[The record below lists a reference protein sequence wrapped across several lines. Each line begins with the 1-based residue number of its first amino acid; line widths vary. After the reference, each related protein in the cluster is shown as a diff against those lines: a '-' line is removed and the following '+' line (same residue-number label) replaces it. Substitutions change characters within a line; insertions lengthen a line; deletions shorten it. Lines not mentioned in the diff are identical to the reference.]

1 MFTRPLRGFIISRA
15 YYLDNDAVTLSEISF
30 TLLLADAA
38 RLMRQSFVATI
49 QDSPLTLARARV
61 LIHLERNEGIRQV
74 ALAERLEI
82 QPMTLVRMIDQ
93 LANEGLVERRADPAD
108 RRAHQLYLTPAA
120 RPQLEIIAQVGAAVR
135 DKALSGMSEAERAQ
149 TVSLLERICRNLA
162 AE

>member
-1 MFTRPLRGFIISRA
+1 MA
-15 YYLDNDAVTLSEISF
+15 LSEISF

-38 RLMRQSFVATI
+38 RLMRHAFVATLE
-49 QDSPLTLARARV
+49 DSPLTLARARV

-93 LANEGLVERRADPAD
+93 LAGEGLVERRSDPAD
-108 RRAHQLYLTPAA
+108 RRAHQLYLTDAA
-120 RPQLEIIAQVGAAVR
+120 RPQLEIIARVGAAVR
-135 DKALSGMSEAERAQ
+135 EKALAGMTEAERAQ
-149 TVSLLERICRNLA
+149 TIALVERICRNLA

>member
-1 MFTRPLRGFIISRA
+1 MP
-15 YYLDNDAVTLSEISF
+15 LSETSF

-38 RLMRQSFVATI
+38 RLMRHSFVDAI

-93 LANEGLVERRADPAD
+93 LASEGLVERRPDPDD
-108 RRAHQLYLTPAA
+108 RRAHRLYLTKAA
-120 RPQLEIIAQVGAAVR
+120 RPQLEIVAQAGVAVR
-135 DKALSGMSEAERAQ
+135 EKALAGMSEDERAQ
-149 TVSLLERICRNLA
+149 TLALLQRICRNLA

>member
-1 MFTRPLRGFIISRA
+1 
-15 YYLDNDAVTLSEISF
+15 
-30 TLLLADAA
+30 
-38 RLMRQSFVATI
+38 MRHAFVATL

-93 LANEGLVERRADPAD
+93 LASEGLVERRADPAD
-108 RRAHQLYLTPAA
+108 RRAHQLYLTAAA
-120 RPQLEIIAQVGAAVR
+120 RPQLEIIAQTGVVVR
-135 DKALSGMSEAERAQ
+135 EKALAGMTEAERAQ
-149 TVSLLERICRNLA
+149 TIALLERICRNLA

>member
-1 MFTRPLRGFIISRA
+1 MA
-15 YYLDNDAVTLSEISF
+15 LSEISF

-38 RLMRQSFVATI
+38 RLMRHSFVETL

-93 LANEGLVERRADPAD
+93 LANEGLVERRPDPAD
-108 RRAHQLYLTPAA
+108 RRAHQLYLTAAA
-120 RPQLEIIAQVGAAVR
+120 RPQLEIITQTGVVVR
-135 DKALSGMSEAERAQ
+135 EKALAGMTEAERAQ
-149 TVSLLERICRNLA
+149 PIALLERICRNLA
-162 AE
+162 AG